1 MNSALF
7 ARVGRL
13 LLARA
18 PGRFASR
25 SCSRADS
32 RAPTVRRTL
41 GALLGLALLVSGCRG
56 CSYHSHAE
64 WHAGTGSSG
73 GEVKEQPEER
83 EGSTRS
89 TGRRSPAGRD
99 NVVRVSGDGNKS
111 QGDQAGG
118 GSASERG
125 VVRPTGDV
133 PPSSSGDSSQSA
145 RGESGQGGRSDS
157 SSASGAASESG
168 GKGGEPATP
177 AAPAQPAEPAA
188 QAPAEQAPDSG
199 KPSLKS
205 PSEPHIT
212 TPTQRK
218 PRKVHRGGATN
229 KEGRRE

>member
-1 MNSALF
+1 MNSVLF
-7 ARVGRL
+7 ARVGRF

-18 PGRFASR
+18 PARFDSR
-25 SCSRADS
+25 LCWRADP
-32 RAPTVRRTL
+32 RAPTVRRAL
-41 GALLGLALLVSGCRG
+41 GALLGLTLLVSGCRS
-56 CSYHSHAE
+56 CSYHSHSE
-64 WHAGTGSSG
+64 WHAGSGSSG
-73 GEVKEQPEER
+73 GEVEEQPEER
-83 EGSTRS
+83 EGTTRS

-111 QGDQAGG
+111 QGEQGG
-118 GSASERG
+118 GGNASERT
-125 VVRPTGDV
+125 VVRPTGDA
-133 PPSSSGDSSQSA
+133 PASSSGDSSQSA
-145 RGESGQGGRSDS
+145 RGESGQSGRGDS
-157 SSASGAASESG
+157 GDARGAAGESG
-168 GKGGEPATP
+168 GKGSEPASP
-177 AAPAQPAEPAA
+177 ATPAQPAEPAA